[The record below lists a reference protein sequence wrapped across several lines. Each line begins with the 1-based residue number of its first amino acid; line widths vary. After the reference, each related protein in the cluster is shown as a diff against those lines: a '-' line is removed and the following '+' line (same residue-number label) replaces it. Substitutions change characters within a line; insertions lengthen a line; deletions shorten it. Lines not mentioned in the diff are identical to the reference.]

1 MIDAL
6 YIAASGLR
14 SEQKQIDVISNNV
27 ANMQTPGFKRSR
39 VNFADVAGT
48 ALPAAVAND
57 APARAAEPMPGGTRI
72 SSTISEFD
80 TGELKPSGNPLDL
93 AIDGAG
99 LFELELDNGT
109 VAYTRDGQFR
119 LDGEGTLRTM
129 QGARLANAPQ
139 IPLEAT
145 DVRVSSAGEIS
156 VLMPGDTERS
166 VLGAV
171 ELAVVPAGLADA
183 HDGVRCSRRAAVGR
197 RQPLCRH
204 AGGWHAYLRGA
215 RRSGQRQ
222 AAAGVCGNGQRADD
236 RRDVQPGHGAAG
248 VPAQCTGA
256 AGRRPG
262 A

>member
-48 ALPAAVAND
+48 ALPAAVATD

-139 IPLEAT
+139 IPLDAT

-171 ELAVVPAGLADA
+171 ELAVFGAADA
-183 HDGVRCSRRAAVGR
+183 LQSVGDNRYTATLAAGTPTYAVPGEAGSGKLQQGYVEMANVQMIEEMSSLVMAQRAY
-197 RQPLCRH
+197 QLN
-204 AGGWHAYLRGA
+204 A
-215 RRSGQRQ
+215 RVLQ
-222 AAAGVCGNGQRADD
+222 AADQVLETINNL
-236 RRDVQPGHGAAG
+236 RR
-248 VPAQCTGA
+248 
-256 AGRRPG
+256 
-262 A
+262 

>member
-48 ALPAAVAND
+48 ALPAAVATD

-171 ELAVVPAGLADA
+171 ELAVFGAADA
-183 HDGVRCSRRAAVGR
+183 LQSVGDNRYTATLAAGTPTYAVPGEAGSGKLQQGYVEMANVQMIEEMSSLVMAQRAY
-197 RQPLCRH
+197 QLN
-204 AGGWHAYLRGA
+204 A
-215 RRSGQRQ
+215 RVLQ
-222 AAAGVCGNGQRADD
+222 AADQVLETINNL
-236 RRDVQPGHGAAG
+236 RR
-248 VPAQCTGA
+248 
-256 AGRRPG
+256 
-262 A
+262 

>member
-6 YIAASGLR
+6 YISASGLR

-27 ANMQTPGFKRSR
+27 ANMQTPGFKRTR

-48 ALPAAVAND
+48 AMPSAVAAD
-57 APARAAEPMPGGTRI
+57 APARASEPMPGGTRI
-72 SSTISEFD
+72 SATVADFD
-80 TGELKPSGNPLDL
+80 TGELKPTGNPLDL

-145 DVRVSSAGEIS
+145 DVRVTSAGEIS
-156 VLMPGDTERS
+156 VLMPSDTERT

-171 ELAVVPAGLADA
+171 ELAVFGAADA
-183 HDGVRCSRRAAVGR
+183 LQSVGDNR
-197 RQPLCRH
+197 YI
-204 AGGWHAYLRGA
+204 AT
-215 RRSGQRQ
+215 Q
-222 AAAGVCGNGQRADD
+222 AAGTPSYVVPGEAGSGKLQQGQVEMANVQMIEEMSSLVMAQRAYQLNARVLQAADQVLETINNL
-236 RRDVQPGHGAAG
+236 RR
-248 VPAQCTGA
+248 
-256 AGRRPG
+256 
-262 A
+262 

>member
-171 ELAVVPAGLADA
+171 ELAVFGAADA
-183 HDGVRCSRRAAVGR
+183 LQSVGDNRYTATLAAGTPTYAVPGEAGSGKLQQGYVEMANVQMIEEMSSLVMAQRAY
-197 RQPLCRH
+197 QLN
-204 AGGWHAYLRGA
+204 A
-215 RRSGQRQ
+215 RVLQ
-222 AAAGVCGNGQRADD
+222 AADQVLETINNL
-236 RRDVQPGHGAAG
+236 RR
-248 VPAQCTGA
+248 
-256 AGRRPG
+256 
-262 A
+262 

>member
-48 ALPAAVAND
+48 ALPAAIATD
-57 APARAAEPMPGGTRI
+57 TPARAAEPMPGGTRI
-72 SSTISEFD
+72 SSTVAEFD
-80 TGELKPSGNPLDL
+80 AGELKPSGNPLDL
-93 AIDGAG
+93 AINGAG

-109 VAYTRDGQFR
+109 MAYTRDGQFR

-145 DVRVSSAGEIS
+145 EVRVSSAGEIS
-156 VLMPGDTERS
+156 VLMPGDTERT
-166 VLGAV
+166 VLGSV
-171 ELAVVPAGLADA
+171 ELAVFGAADA
-183 HDGVRCSRRAAVGR
+183 LQSVGDNRYTATLAAGAPTYAVPGEAGSGKLQQGYVEMANVQMIEEMSSLVMAQRAY
-197 RQPLCRH
+197 QLN
-204 AGGWHAYLRGA
+204 A
-215 RRSGQRQ
+215 RVLQ
-222 AAAGVCGNGQRADD
+222 AADQVLETINNL
-236 RRDVQPGHGAAG
+236 RR
-248 VPAQCTGA
+248 
-256 AGRRPG
+256 
-262 A
+262 

>member
-6 YIAASGLR
+6 YISASGLR

-27 ANMQTPGFKRSR
+27 ANMQTPGFKRTR

-48 ALPAAVAND
+48 ALPSAVAAD
-57 APARAAEPMPGGTRI
+57 APERAAEPVPGGTRI
-72 SSTISEFD
+72 SSTIADFD

-93 AIDGAG
+93 AINGAG

-145 DVRVSSAGEIS
+145 DVLVSSAGEIS
-156 VLMPGDTERS
+156 VLMPGETERT

-171 ELAVVPAGLADA
+171 ELAVFGAADA
-183 HDGVRCSRRAAVGR
+183 LQSVGDNR
-197 RQPLCRH
+197 YI
-204 AGGWHAYLRGA
+204 AT
-215 RRSGQRQ
+215 Q
-222 AAAGVCGNGQRADD
+222 AAGSPTYTAPGESGSGKLQQGFVEMANVQMIEEMSSLVMAQRAYQLNARVLQAADQVLETINNL
-236 RRDVQPGHGAAG
+236 RR
-248 VPAQCTGA
+248 
-256 AGRRPG
+256 
-262 A
+262 

>member
-171 ELAVVPAGLADA
+171 ELAVFGAADA
-183 HDGVRCSRRAAVGR
+183 LQSVGDNRYAATLAAGTPTYAVPGEAGSGKLQQGYVEMANVQMIEEMSSLVMAQRAY
-197 RQPLCRH
+197 QLN
-204 AGGWHAYLRGA
+204 A
-215 RRSGQRQ
+215 RVLQ
-222 AAAGVCGNGQRADD
+222 AADQVLETINNL
-236 RRDVQPGHGAAG
+236 RR
-248 VPAQCTGA
+248 
-256 AGRRPG
+256 
-262 A
+262 